1 MHAARA
7 SLLRGVAARMVAAMH
22 RLFFTSAAVLGFLA
36 VALGAFGA
44 HGLEKHL
51 AGMADAAKRMEWWKT
66 AALYHLTHA
75 LALALAAAHFGDA
88 RAGRIASFAFIVGIA
103 LFSGSLYV
111 MTVSGLRWLGAITPL
126 GGLAML
132 VGWAALAVAAW
143 SAG

>member
-1 MHAARA
+1 
-7 SLLRGVAARMVAAMH
+7 MH

-44 HGLEKHL
+44 HGLQKHL
-51 AGMADAAKRMEWWKT
+51 SSAVDAAARMEWWKT

-75 LALALAAAHFGDA
+75 LALALAAGHFGGE
-88 RAGRIASFAFIVGIA
+88 RAGRIACAAFIAGIA

-111 MTVSGLRWLGAITPL
+111 MTLAGTRWLGAITPI

-132 VGWAALAVAAW
+132 IGWAALTVAAW
-143 SAG
+143 SAS